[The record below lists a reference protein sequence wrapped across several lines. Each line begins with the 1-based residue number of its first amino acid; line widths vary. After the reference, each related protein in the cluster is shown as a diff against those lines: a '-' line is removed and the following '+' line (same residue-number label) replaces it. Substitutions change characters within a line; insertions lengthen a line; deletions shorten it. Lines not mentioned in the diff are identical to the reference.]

1 MTCFEIRLSKQPL
14 KDRNMNKPFITQAQ
28 LALYKYQPS
37 SKYFGQSMALIASK
51 EFEEFVRNVKE
62 YDVIE
67 CFSYFLNK
75 RVTHNIWK
83 IYFSDESNIF
93 IRKSEENGK
102 ISHEF
107 IYSEFSDSNTDFN
120 VLFS

>member
-1 MTCFEIRLSKQPL
+1 M
-14 KDRNMNKPFITQAQ
+14 
-28 LALYKYQPS
+28 
-37 SKYFGQSMALIASK
+37 
-51 EFEEFVRNVKE
+51 
-62 YDVIE
+62 
-67 CFSYFLNK
+67 
-75 RVTHNIWK
+75 WK